1 LSLKKLRA
9 YLDSN
14 VFIFG
19 KERQESNSRIILD
32 LAEEGKIVPVISYL
46 TLEELREYFS
56 RKYDRETAVN
66 EIYYLI
72 SLPNLEIVSRDKVKQ
87 KIGEYKGVIVDKD
100 LPHLISA
107 LLAKADYFVTYN
119 RHFIDSRAKEYV
131 QVITQADFV
140 KLLGIKPQQTSY

>member
-87 KIGEYKGVIVDKD
+87 KIGEYRGVVVDKD

-107 LLAKADYFVTYN
+107 ILAKADYFVTYN

-140 KLLGIKPQQTSY
+140 KLLGIKPQQTNY

>member
-1 LSLKKLRA
+1 M
-9 YLDSN
+9 
-14 VFIFG
+14 
-19 KERQESNSRIILD
+19 ILD

-87 KIGEYKGVIVDKD
+87 KIGEYRGVVVDKD

-107 LLAKADYFVTYN
+107 MLAKADYFVTYN

-131 QVITQADFV
+131 QVITQANFV

>member
-19 KERQESNSRIILD
+19 KERQESNSHIILD

-87 KIGEYKGVIVDKD
+87 KIGEYKGVVVDKD

-107 LLAKADYFVTYN
+107 ILANVDYFVTYN

>member
-1 LSLKKLRA
+1 LSLKRIRA

-56 RKYDRETAVN
+56 RRYDRETAIN

-72 SLPNLEIVSRDKVKQ
+72 TLPSLEIVPRDKVKQ
-87 KIGEYKGVIVDKD
+87 EIGGYKGVVVNKD
-100 LPHLISA
+100 LPHLTSA
-107 LLAKADYFVTYN
+107 ILSNADYFVTYN
-119 RHFIDSRAKEYV
+119 RHFINSRAKEHV
-131 QVITQADFV
+131 KIVTQADFV
-140 KLLGIKPQQTSY
+140 KLLGIKPKQTSY

>member
-1 LSLKKLRA
+1 LSLKRIRA

-32 LAEEGKIVPVISYL
+32 LAEEGKIVPIISYL

-56 RKYDRETAVN
+56 RRYDRETAIN

-72 SLPNLEIVSRDKVKQ
+72 TLPNLEIVPRDKVKQ
-87 KIGEYKGVIVDKD
+87 EIGGYKGVVVEKD

-107 LLAKADYFVTYN
+107 ILSNADYFVTYN
-119 RHFIDSRAKEYV
+119 RHLINSRAKEHV
-131 QVITQADFV
+131 KIVTQAGFV
-140 KLLGIKPQQTSY
+140 KLLGIKPKQTSY

>member
-1 LSLKKLRA
+1 LSLKRIRA

-32 LAEEGKIVPVISYL
+32 LAEEGKIVPIISYL

-56 RKYDRETAVN
+56 RRYDRETAID

-72 SLPNLEIVSRDKVKQ
+72 TLPNLEIVPRDKVKQ
-87 KIGEYKGVIVDKD
+87 ETGRYKGVIVDKD

-107 LLAKADYFVTYN
+107 ILSNVDYFVTYN
-119 RHFIDSRAKEYV
+119 RHFINSRAKEHV
-131 QVITQADFV
+131 KIITQADFI
-140 KLLGIKPQQTSY
+140 KLLGIKPKQTSY